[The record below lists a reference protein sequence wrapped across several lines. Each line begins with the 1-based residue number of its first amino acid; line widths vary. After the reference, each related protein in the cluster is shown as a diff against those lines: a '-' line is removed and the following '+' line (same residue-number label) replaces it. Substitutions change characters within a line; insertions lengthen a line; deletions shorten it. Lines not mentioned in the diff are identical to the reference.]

1 MTISDQV
8 ERILVEVLD
17 LDTAAMHLTASTPL
31 AGHLP
36 EFDSMAAVAIL
47 TALEEQFQ
55 IIIDD
60 DEIDASIF
68 DSVGTLIA
76 FVNRKTTT

>member
-1 MTISDQV
+1 MISDEV
-8 ERILVEVLD
+8 KRILAEVLD
-17 LDTAAMHLTASTPL
+17 LNAAAENLSAATPL

-47 TALEEQFQ
+47 TALEDQFGV
-55 IIIDD
+55 IIDD

-68 DSVGTLIA
+68 ETVGSLIA
-76 FVNRKTTT
+76 FVTNKTAG

>member
-1 MTISDQV
+1 MISDEV
-8 ERILVEVLD
+8 KRILAEVLD
-17 LDTAAMHLTASTPL
+17 LDAAAENLSAETLL

-47 TALEEQFQ
+47 TALEDQFGV
-55 IIIDD
+55 IIDD

-68 DSVGTLIA
+68 ETVGSLIA
-76 FVNRKTTT
+76 FVTNKTAG

>member
-17 LDTAAMHLTASTPL
+17 LDTAAMPLTAATPL

-47 TALEEQFQ
+47 TALEDQFQ

-68 DSVGTLIA
+68 ENVGSVVA
-76 FVNRKTTT
+76 FVMRKTTT